1 MKKVERELCNI
12 VKDLEG
18 NLIGIGLA
26 EPKLLDK
33 IERNDKITECTL
45 LNDQTGELNKEQS
58 GRTKKLN
65 IRKLRKK
72 FKKKRIDTII
82 CATEEIALYTK
93 TFVKDS
99 IYITKGTIY
108 FYGEDLDLLENIQ
121 EKYKRYQVSTK
132 QEKYGQS
139 YLYVV
144 EVKDAKNHRIKE
156 IGYYIKDTLMNGVDY
171 LSDYLV
177 H

>member
-82 CATEEIALYTK
+82 CATEVMVDQNKSSYTTSTQCFCRIA
-93 TFVKDS
+93 S
-99 IYITKGTIY
+99 
-108 FYGEDLDLLENIQ
+108 N
-121 EKYKRYQVSTK
+121 S
-132 QEKYGQS
+132 
-139 YLYVV
+139 
-144 EVKDAKNHRIKE
+144 A
-156 IGYYIKDTLMNGVDY
+156 
-171 LSDYLV
+171 
-177 H
+177 